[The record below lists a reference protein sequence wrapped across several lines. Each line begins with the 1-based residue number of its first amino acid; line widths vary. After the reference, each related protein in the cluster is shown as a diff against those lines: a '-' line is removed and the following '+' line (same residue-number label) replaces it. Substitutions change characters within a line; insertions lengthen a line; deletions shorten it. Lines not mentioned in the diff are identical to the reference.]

1 MIAAH
6 KISWVL
12 GVRLDLIQLRAPRST
27 SHVTNFPLNEMN
39 VPDLSRTRILVRPLT
54 PSSVF
59 KSLRKHHN
67 HTLSFPIYSTSTTIV
82 QLIYP
87 VLRRAVWAYST
98 SFGTTPLLGLGRI
111 SASASFGRPKLSV
124 SGPPPARVRRCFTT
138 LNRLCNLAH
147 AMNITNLT

>member
-27 SHVTNFPLNEMN
+27 SHVTTLPLNAMN
-39 VPDLSRTRILVRPLT
+39 VPDLSRTPILVRPLT
-54 PSSVF
+54 PSNVF
-59 KSLRKHHN
+59 KSLGKQHR
-67 HTLSFPIYSTSTTIV
+67 HTLISFLFFSLYGTTVV

-124 SGPPPARVRRCFTT
+124 SGPHPARVRRCFAT

-147 AMNITNLT
+147 AIEHN